1 MKPPVVP
8 CFLSSSGRLKLLYD
22 SSDEDDVGAVNL
34 DENLMRLDTA
44 GVERKPPL
52 PTISLETLLAAAI
65 LISKIIN
72 DVGDGDEQDQD
83 NIYQPDDDIRSLSH
97 EKPPIPA
104 NHKS

>member
-22 SSDEDDVGAVNL
+22 SSDEDDVGAVSL

-65 LISKIIN
+65 LNSKI
-72 DVGDGDEQDQD
+72 
-83 NIYQPDDDIRSLSH
+83 NIMILVVTRCF
-97 EKPPIPA
+97 I
-104 NHKS
+104 

>member
-1 MKPPVVP
+1 
-8 CFLSSSGRLKLLYD
+8 
-22 SSDEDDVGAVNL
+22 
-34 DENLMRLDTA
+34 MRLDTA

-65 LISKIIN
+65 LNSKISIMILIVAFVN
-72 DVGDGDEQDQD
+72 SSDNKIFAASDRKKCFISSNEDDHYEDQD
-83 NIYQPDDDIRSLSH
+83 DIYQPDDNIRSLCH